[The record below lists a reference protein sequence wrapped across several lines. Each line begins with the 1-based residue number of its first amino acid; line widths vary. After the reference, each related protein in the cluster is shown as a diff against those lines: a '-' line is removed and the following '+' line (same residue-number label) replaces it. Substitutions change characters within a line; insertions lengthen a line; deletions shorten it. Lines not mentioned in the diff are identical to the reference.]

1 MYKTQDK
8 RTSNDIINASYEN
21 IQGHEN
27 CIK

>member
-8 RTSNDIINASYEN
+8 RTSNDIINASNKN

-27 CIK
+27 CRK